1 MALRSSLAGARLAV
15 FVSFALPFF
24 AAPVILTSA
33 LSLLLGAPL
42 FPLAFPA
49 AFAYLFA
56 SLAGG
61 GDLEAAFF
69 AEAFTG
75 PLSFYTVFFSS
86 LRLFDRAGA
95 LAGIFLDLSSCFKFL
110 IYDIYLC
117 GFSF

>member
-24 AAPVILTSA
+24 AAAVYWILISA

-49 AFAYLFA
+49 AFAYLVA

-69 AEAFTG
+69 PEAFTG
-75 PLSFYTVFFSS
+75 PPSFYSFFYAV
-86 LRLFDRAGA
+86 RLFDRAGA
-95 LAGIFLDLSSCFKFL
+95 LAGIFFDLSSCFKFL
-110 IYDIYLC
+110 IQK
-117 GFSF
+117 